1 MCRLRLLSGDW
12 MRLQFSLRL
21 QKWFIL
27 IRPLDA
33 LVLFS
38 IVLQTYRSTRELSLG
53 LLVIWLA
60 WRLLVAFKEGASDG
74 ISNGFRFNLAL
85 FLGLLL
91 VNTRL
96 IVLRDDVRGPTQFL
110 LIALGF
116 VVGASLNQQS
126 WRRLMFWLGVSA
138 IPLGFLFLNEAITF
152 NFALTFGSIEQI
164 YNTTMRG
171 HGGIN
176 RFATLSLILTVSAWY
191 SFFFS
196 RGNIARG
203 LASLGVIT
211 GYILC
216 IGSGSRLSVAA
227 APLSIFIA
235 WSVLRIKARSKKLQ
249 SIVIG
254 LYAIL
259 FSGLGLWWFLLSPSS
274 AINRAADY
282 YRLEAARCWLSILF
296 SGTNRFIYG
305 VGYGADKAN
314 EICHHI
320 PDFRGELG
328 TIGHAHNTFAQ
339 MAGQHGILGIIAL
352 VIFVSLVFVGLRN
365 QLSKVQE
372 VLPLGPEGMTWAEAA
387 LGINL
392 ALAFTSFTTTIF
404 IYSQLNQVLIGLLA
418 ATSLASPPSTIEKH
432 RDAKPIDM
440 V

>member
-1 MCRLRLLSGDW
+1 MKFRLSPCLH
-12 MRLQFSLRL
+12 
-21 QKWFIL
+21 KWLIL
-27 IRPLDA
+27 MHPLDS
-33 LVLFS
+33 LILFS
-38 IVLQTYRSTRELSLG
+38 IVLQTYKPTRELSLG

-60 WRLLVAFKEGASDG
+60 WRLLVVLREGVSDG
-74 ISNGFRFNLAL
+74 MPNRFRFNAAL

-116 VVGASLNQQS
+116 VVGTSLSQQS
-126 WRRLMFWLGVSA
+126 WRRLMFWLGVST
-138 IPLGFLFLNEAITF
+138 IPLGFLFLNEAITSSLPLAF
-152 NFALTFGSIEQI
+152 ESIEKI
-164 YNTTMRG
+164 YDATMRG

-176 RFATLSLILTVSAWY
+176 RFATLALMLSICAWY

-196 RGNIARG
+196 RGLVARS
-203 LASLGVIT
+203 LAVLGAIF

-216 IGSGSRLSVAA
+216 IGCGSRLSVAA
-227 APLSIFIA
+227 APLSILLA
-235 WSVLRIKARSKKLQ
+235 WSVLRLKARSKKLQ
-249 SIVIG
+249 DIVIG
-254 LYAIL
+254 IYAII
-259 FSGLGLWWFLLSPSS
+259 FSGLGFWWFLFSPDS
-274 AINRAADY
+274 ATNRAADY
-282 YRLEAARCWLSILF
+282 YRLEAARCWFSMIF
-296 SGTNRFIYG
+296 SGNNRFIYG
-305 VGYGADKAN
+305 VGYGVDKAN
-314 EICHHI
+314 KMCHHI
-320 PDFRGELG
+320 PDFRKELG

-352 VIFVSLVFVGLRN
+352 VIFASLVFVGLRT

-372 VLPLGPEGMTWAEAA
+372 VLPLGPEAMTWAEAA

-404 IYSQLNQVLIGLLA
+404 IYSHLNQVLIGLLA

-432 RDAKPIDM
+432 RDAKAIDM